1 MYDGL
6 QIFAL
11 IILLTLLVTLVGIWI
26 LLAILPGKIA
36 KKRKHPQAEAITV
49 CGWWGAIT
57 MGLLMPLAFIWAYTT
72 PTKAVI
78 QQVEETK

>member
-26 LLAILPGKIA
+26 FLAILPGKIA
-36 KKRKHPQAEAITV
+36 KKRKHPQTEAITV

-78 QQVEETK
+78 QQEEETT